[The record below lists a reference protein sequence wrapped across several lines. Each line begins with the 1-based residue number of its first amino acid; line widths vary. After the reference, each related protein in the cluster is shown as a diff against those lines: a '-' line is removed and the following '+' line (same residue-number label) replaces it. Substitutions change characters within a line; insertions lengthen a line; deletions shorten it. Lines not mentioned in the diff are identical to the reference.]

1 MEMPVET
8 KQAAE
13 HITIASLRFE
23 RQMEILQQATLPD
36 FMKGAAEVAH
46 YSSLGCLGPAMAWM
60 QIEHVRNRD
69 TEESIT
75 RRVRSYFKEGLI
87 HLYYDDV
94 LDKTFNKQSFTTIH
108 VSYNP
113 YGEEEPLWELEQKSF
128 DEPTKEVQPFSP
140 TPEQEAEFRAHVI
153 EAFERRREENIRR
166 CRQLGSR
173 AHLIVV
179 QPNPAYI

>member
-1 MEMPVET
+1 MPVET
-8 KQAAE
+8 KKTE
-13 HITIASLRFE
+13 RHTIAALRFE
-23 RQMEILQQATLPD
+23 QQMEILQQASLPD

-60 QIEHVRNRD
+60 QIEHTRNREM
-69 TEESIT
+69 EESRT

-94 LDKTFNKQSFTTIH
+94 IDKKFKQSFTNIH

-113 YGEEEPLWELEQKSF
+113 YGEEAPSWELEQKPF
-128 DEPTKEVQPFSP
+128 NEPTKEVQPFCP
-140 TPEQEAEFRAHVI
+140 APEQEAEFRAHVI
-153 EAFERRREENIRR
+153 EAFRRRREENIRR

>member
-1 MEMPVET
+1 MEISVET
-8 KQAAE
+8 IQATE
-13 HITIASLRFE
+13 RYTIAALRFK
-23 RQMEILQQATLPD
+23 QQIEILQQASLPD

-60 QIEHVRNRD
+60 QIEHIRD
-69 TEESIT
+69 REMEESRT

-94 LDKTFNKQSFTTIH
+94 IDKKFNKQSFTNIH
-108 VSYNP
+108 VSYDP
-113 YGEEEPLWELEQKSF
+113 YGEEAPCWELEQKSF
-128 DEPTKEVQPFSP
+128 NEPTKEVQPFSP

-153 EAFERRREENIRR
+153 EALERRREENIRR